1 MHEARNGKGPRSAI
15 HHPVQFPLLME
26 LPIAPQQNQPSPDAM
41 VRAVRRAR
49 MIVARMVGEE
59 TALGRATAFTNRDRP
74 GVRLANC
81 AFEVEARQEGNEPSV
96 LREIKAH
103 FEQHG
108 VTCHTIDA
116 GAADWPPALV
126 SQFESGGYGGRKK
139 TVFLMRDYRRPAGI
153 HEDLQVI
160 PARAAYGELRPFYES
175 MARSEF
181 GADHT
186 LATDFAAVMIDRLD
200 EARLELFL
208 GRLDGRPVGVAG
220 VVTLGN
226 IGVFDPA
233 YTDPEHRGKG
243 IGAAM
248 AAHTFDHCQRA
259 LFEQVLI
266 ERSEGCVSI
275 PFYEALG
282 FERAAE
288 FVRYAAEEDETTNH
302 TNHTNHTN
310 GSGFAGD

>member
-1 MHEARNGKGPRSAI
+1 
-15 HHPVQFPLLME
+15 
-26 LPIAPQQNQPSPDAM
+26 
-41 VRAVRRAR
+41 
-49 MIVARMVGEE
+49 MILARMVGEE
-59 TALGRATAFTNRDRP
+59 TGLGRATAFTNRDRP

-81 AFEVEARQEGNEPSV
+81 AFEVEAGREGNDPSV
-96 LREIKAH
+96 LQEIEAH
-103 FEQHG
+103 FEQQG
-108 VTCHTIDA
+108 APCHTIDA
-116 GAADWPPALV
+116 GAADWSPALV
-126 SQFESGGYGGRKK
+126 SQLESAGYGRREKI
-139 TVFLMRDYRRPAGI
+139 VYLMRAHRRPARI
-153 HEDLQVI
+153 NQDLQII
-160 PARAAYGELRPFYES
+160 PARAAYGELRPFYDS
-175 MARSEF
+175 MARLEF
-181 GADHT
+181 GADNR

-200 EARLELFL
+200 ETRLELFL
-208 GRLDGRPVGVAG
+208 GRFDGRPVGVAG

-226 IGVFDPA
+226 IGVIDPA

-288 FVRYAAEEDETTNH
+288 FVRYAAAEDETTNH
-302 TNHTNHTN
+302 TNQAN